1 MTILVKLFFGGH
13 ALLRQLFILYIHFKK
28 EVIVYLINN
37 FYSPLNGQTKY
48 PICEPLFSH
57 NFWNIPKTWLSL
69 LFQQQLQVLYLKPIA
84 YLLSGICYKHYKCLF
99 LCTQGNNREVKYLK
113 HACTSTL
120 HLPMHTWTVLV
131 CTFRLQV
138 CITYHVFCYYNVYF
152 WSC

>member
-1 MTILVKLFFGGH
+1 MHYFDSFLFFISI
-13 ALLRQLFILYIHFKK
+13 LKRKWSFISLTIFIPLWMDRPNTQY
-28 EVIVYLINN
+28 VNRCSLIISEI
-37 FYSPLNGQTKY
+37 SPTHGLVSQY
-48 PICEPLFSH
+48 
-57 NFWNIPKTWLSL
+57 
-69 LFQQQLQVLYLKPIA
+69 QQQLQVLYLKPIA

-138 CITYHVFCYYNVYF
+138 CITYHVFCYYKVYF
-152 WSC
+152 WSCK